1 MGKFTWW
8 KRLDFAVSYM
18 VWIMDVGLGKSIKLS
33 KPEFL
38 QLYNIH
44 DTMDITGSF

>member
-18 VWIMDVGLGKSIKLS
+18 DVGLGKSIKLS
-33 KPEFL
+33 KPQFL